1 MAIFN
6 TVRTLGVVIF
16 GLLFALIVIGTVASA
31 ALGDSPIESLLIGFV
46 AALVTA
52 AAGALFYAAIGW
64 YADSLELLIQISR
77 NTGTHSA

>member
-1 MAIFN
+1 VAIFN
-6 TVRTLGVVIF
+6 TVRTLGVAIF
-16 GLLFALIVIGTVASA
+16 GLLFALVIIGTVASA
-31 ALGDSPIESLLIGFV
+31 ATGDSPIVSVLVGFV

-52 AAGALFYAAIGW
+52 ACGALFYAAVGW